1 MKFLRVGSL
10 NQEKPAIIDEEGV
23 TRDLSSV
30 ISDLNPTTVNQ
41 NTIEKIKKI
50 NLKKLPEVN
59 NNIRIGS
66 CVASPEKFIGIGLN
80 YTDHAKAT
88 GMEEPKEPIIFIKAN
103 NIYIQL
109 KKKDKFFIIFISE
122 YLLKIKNKIIV
133 NIFIINHYATP

>member
-1 MKFLRVGSL
+1 MVFNHPIGVRFPVGPPNATMKFLRVGTL

-66 CVASPEKFIGIGLN
+66 VS
-80 YTDHAKAT
+80 YTHLT
-88 GMEEPKEPIIFIKAN
+88 LPT
-103 NIYIQL
+103 IY
-109 KKKDKFFIIFISE
+109 SE
-122 YLLKIKNKIIV
+122 
-133 NIFIINHYATP
+133 